1 MQNNFFRMDG
11 GIDRL
16 RRKLTTLDGTSE
28 DDEKERIR
36 TEKALSDVENKK
48 QAMQNMMELK
58 LKQIEEKCKDG
69 SISEADLD
77 SILTVSYTHLTLPT
91 ICSV

>member
-1 MQNNFFRMDG
+1 MVV
-11 GIDRL
+11 
-16 RRKLTTLDGTSE
+16 LTGFVVNLQHLDGASE
-28 DDEKERIR
+28 DDETERIK

-69 SISEADLD
+69 SVSEADLD
-77 SILTVSYTHLTLPT
+77 SILNKPRDTLRPSHRGT
-91 ICSV
+91 ATTGCI